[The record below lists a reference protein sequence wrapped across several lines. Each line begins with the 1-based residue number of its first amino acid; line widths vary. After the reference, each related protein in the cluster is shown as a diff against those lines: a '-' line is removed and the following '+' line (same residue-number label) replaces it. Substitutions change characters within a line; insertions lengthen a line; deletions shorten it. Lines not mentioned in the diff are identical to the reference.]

1 MPAPVT
7 SQLCK
12 NGDPGPQSF
21 ASQLPEP
28 HADLGRFDLDRQ
40 TISVTGPVDAN
51 LTAGGRQRQ
60 TSTLAC
66 LSPLPSLIQMP
77 FDERVQ
83 AGIEIKQGSR
93 VPVPVDDRVSA
104 RGDLAW
110 AISVGGIGVVGFAV
124 LLLFTW
130 YYAATLF
137 LIFAGMLLGV
147 ALNAMTNLLGRVIQ
161 LPHAL
166 RLTIVCLVLAGL
178 LSGVV
183 FLGGTTIAQQAKVLS
198 DTIKSQLVTVK
209 GFLEKNGIDTGY
221 FDLGNPAATAPG
233 SPSSETP
240 AAAPARTLPSASEFA
255 SSGGAIVSQTL
266 KLLLGTLSAVGNF
279 FIVLFLG
286 LTFAAQPNVYR
297 KGLLFMAPARHR
309 DRATIIVDRI
319 GDTLERWLIAQIL
332 TMAAVFLVT
341 WIGLALIGIQSSF
354 ILGIQA
360 GLLAFI
366 PTVGALLAGLIV
378 VLASLASGW
387 VAALSAFLL
396 FLGVHALES
405 YILTPIIQRQAL
417 DIPPATLFA
426 FQILL
431 GVVFGIWGLALA
443 LPLMAIVKVMIDYF
457 KAEEITPAAAAA

>member
-1 MPAPVT
+1 
-7 SQLCK
+7 
-12 NGDPGPQSF
+12 
-21 ASQLPEP
+21 
-28 HADLGRFDLDRQ
+28 
-40 TISVTGPVDAN
+40 
-51 LTAGGRQRQ
+51 
-60 TSTLAC
+60 
-66 LSPLPSLIQMP
+66 LIRRR
-77 FDERVQ
+77 FDERVR
-83 AGIEIKQGSR
+83 AGFDLEQGSDL
-93 VPVPVDDRVSA
+93 PVPVDERLSA
-104 RGDLAW
+104 RSDLAW
-110 AISVGGIGVVGFAV
+110 AISVGGIGVIGFVA
-124 LLLFTW
+124 LLLFAW
-130 YYAATLF
+130 SFAGTLF

-147 ALNAMTNLLGRVIQ
+147 ALNAMTNLLGRVVR

-166 RLTIVCLVLAGL
+166 RLTVVCLVLAGL

-183 FLGGTTIAQQAKVLS
+183 FLGGATIANQAAALS

-209 GFLEKNGIDTGY
+209 AFLERNGIDTSY
-221 FDLGNPAATAPG
+221 FELGNPAAT
-233 SPSSETP
+233 SSATSSSAATTP
-240 AAAPARTLPSASEFA
+240 APTHNLPSAGAIA
-255 SSGGAIVSQTL
+255 SSGGAIVSQTF
-266 KLLLGTLSAVGNF
+266 KLLLGAIGAVGNF

-286 LTFAAQPNVYR
+286 LTFAAQPGVYR
-297 KGLLFMAPARHR
+297 SGLLFLTPAKHR
-309 DRATIIVDRI
+309 SRATVIVDRI
-319 GDTLERWLIAQIL
+319 SDTLERWLIAQIL

-341 WIGLALIGIQSSF
+341 CIGLALIGIQSSF

-387 VAALSAFLL
+387 VAALSAFIL

-405 YILTPIIQRQAL
+405 YVLTPIIQRQAL

-457 KAEEITPAAAAA
+457 KAEEIPPQAAAV